1 MLEKIQF
8 ALETLGKGQ
17 NDMGKTNRPIV
28 YSSKKIVLTEQEKE
42 EHEYR
47 HAREMEKRKRD
58 CMCGGIDELGNYTRL
73 HSRF

>member
-1 MLEKIQF
+1 
-8 ALETLGKGQ
+8 
-17 NDMGKTNRPIV
+17 MGKRNRLIV

-47 HAREMEKRKRD
+47 LAREMEKRKRD
-58 CMCGGIDELGNYTRL
+58 YMCGGIDELGNYTRL